1 MSARMGRS
9 LTPRAWYLDSPMAD
23 IYVPTF
29 KSLFWMISDEMKAC
43 STKVSVCEEVALQ
56 AVGVQECC
64 YLLMRLPGSGS

>member
-1 MSARMGRS
+1 
-9 LTPRAWYLDSPMAD
+9 MAD